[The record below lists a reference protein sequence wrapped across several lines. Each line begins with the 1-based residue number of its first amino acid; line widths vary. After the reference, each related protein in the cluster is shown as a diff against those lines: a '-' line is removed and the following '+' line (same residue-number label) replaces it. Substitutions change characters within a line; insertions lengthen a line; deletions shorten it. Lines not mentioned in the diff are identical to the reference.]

1 METPLMETASA
12 YESPEEQVLEQAR
25 LGEVHEAM
33 SALTDL
39 QRQVLSLRFAADLS
53 ISEVA
58 RVMNRKEGAVKA
70 LQFSALRALRRVWRR
85 EEAGSYGP
93 L

>member
-1 METPLMETASA
+1 METAATSD
-12 YESPEEQVLEQAR
+12 SPEEAVLAKIR

-53 ISEVA
+53 IAEVA